1 MAFPGKTT
9 ADAILDAA
17 IGIVSEEG
25 WDRLSM
31 RAVARK
37 LGVQA
42 SSLYHHFA
50 DREALETGLGRRA
63 GIELLEHL
71 EGVRGLAAI
80 AEVYLAF
87 ARSKPALYQ
96 LISTR
101 STGADET
108 KESKA
113 IWNRLLAEV
122 GAITGNADDTAGAV
136 AVWSF
141 LHGYAQLEA
150 AGKFG
155 SSGDQGGFRKGL
167 ESLISGFEAKR
178 NIL

>member
-9 ADAILDAA
+9 AEAILDSA
-17 IGIVSEEG
+17 IAIVADVG
-25 WDRLSM
+25 WDGLSM
-31 RAVARK
+31 RSVARR

-50 DREALETGLGRRA
+50 DREALEIELGRRA
-63 GIELLEHL
+63 ARELLQHL
-71 EGVRGLAAI
+71 EGVKGLAAV

-96 LISTR
+96 LIANR
-101 STGADET
+101 STGADGT
-108 KESKA
+108 RESKA
-113 IWNRLLAEV
+113 IWNRLLEEV
-122 GAITGNADDTAGAV
+122 GEITGKADDTGSAV
-136 AVWSF
+136 AVWSY

-155 SSGDQGGFRKGL
+155 ASGDRGGFRKGM
-167 ESLISGFEAKR
+167 ESLIAGFEAKR